1 MGRGTVLSAA
11 AVALLL
17 AGCTDGGHGG
27 AGATPGGTAAGSSST
42 AGGSAASGDAGASP
56 SASPSASASAST
68 SSQPYTLAE
77 AVAPKTRA
85 EAVAFVRG
93 LTVQPDYFGTG
104 YRRRDPYEQ
113 GPTSWAVLGA
123 DCLWRR
129 EALPSTVLASL
140 TRSFVRQGTGGE
152 GAVYVSLTVTVHAS
166 VREARRDMASSL
178 EEPLRCPQE
187 RLNATDTVQKM
198 ASRGDPFGEQRTA
211 TTDDDLTEYGEYVVD
226 GDPKARDFDW
236 YKHRLGP
243 VTVAATVRHAAGES
257 KQEQTALTE
266 DALTGVGYVTA
277 NVDRYG
283 RDRASATPSATA
295 SDTPSDIPSDTSSAT
310 SSAEVK
316 GAGDE

>member
-1 MGRGTVLSAA
+1 MGRRPVLSAA

-17 AGCTDGGHGG
+17 AGCTHSGHGDG
-27 AGATPGGTAAGSSST
+27 TATPKGT
-42 AGGSAASGDAGASP
+42 ASP
-56 SASPSASASAST
+56 SASPQASSR
-68 SSQPYTLAE
+68 PYTLAE
-77 AVAPKTRA
+77 AVAPRTRA
-85 EAVAFVRG
+85 EAVAFLRG

-104 YRRRDPYEQ
+104 YRRRDPYEL

-140 TRSFVRQGTGGE
+140 TRSFVRPGSGGS
-152 GAVYVSLTVTVHAS
+152 GAVYVSLTVTVHTS
-166 VREARRDMASSL
+166 IRQARRDMASSL

-187 RLNATDTVQKM
+187 RLNATDTVQDM
-198 ASRGDPFGEQRTA
+198 TSRGDPFGEQRNA
-211 TTDDDLTEYGEYVVD
+211 TTDDDLTEFGQYVVA
-226 GDPKARDFDW
+226 GDAKPRRFDW

-257 KQEQTALTE
+257 EQEQAALTQ
-266 DALTGVGYVTA
+266 DALAGVGYVTA

-283 RDRASATPSATA
+283 RNRASAAPSATA
-295 SDTPSDIPSDTSSAT
+295 SPGPSTAPST
-310 SSAEVK
+310 EVK

>member
-17 AGCTDGGHGG
+17 AGCTNGGHGDG
-27 AGATPGGTAAGSSST
+27 RATPEKTAGTSAAG
-42 AGGSAASGDAGASP
+42 GASP
-56 SASPSASASAST
+56 SPTTAN
-68 SSQPYTLAE
+68 QPYTLAE
-77 AVAPKTRA
+77 SAAPKTRA

-104 YRRRDPYEQ
+104 YRRRDPYEL

-129 EALPSTVLASL
+129 DALPSTALASL
-140 TRSFVRQGTGGE
+140 TRSFVRQGTGGT

-198 ASRGDPFGEQRTA
+198 TSRGDPFAEQRTA

-226 GDPKARDFDW
+226 GDQKARDFDW

-257 KQEQTALTE
+257 EKEQTALTE
-266 DALTGVGYVTA
+266 AALTGVGYVTA

-283 RDRASATPSATA
+283 RDRSSAAPSAASSASESATPSAT
-295 SDTPSDIPSDTSSAT
+295 PSAT
-310 SSAEVK
+310 SSTEVK

>member
-1 MGRGTVLSAA
+1 MGRGTVLSTA

-17 AGCTDGGHGG
+17 AGCTNGGHGD
-27 AGATPGGTAAGSSST
+27 AGATPGGSSST
-42 AGGSAASGDAGASP
+42 ASGSAASGGTGASP
-56 SASPSASASAST
+56 STSASAST
-68 SSQPYTLAE
+68 STSTSDQPYTLAE
-77 AVAPKTRA
+77 AAAPKTRA

-104 YRRRDPYEQ
+104 YRRRDPYAL

-140 TRSFVRQGTGGE
+140 TRSFVRQGTGGK

-166 VREARRDMASSL
+166 VRAARRDMASSL

-187 RLNATDTVQKM
+187 RLNATDTVRKM

-257 KQEQTALTE
+257 EKEQTALTE
-266 DALTGVGYVTA
+266 AALTGVGYVTA

-283 RDRASATPSATA
+283 RDRSSATPSATP
-295 SDTPSDIPSDTSSAT
+295 SVTPSAASSAT
-310 SSAEVK
+310 PSAASSAEVK
-316 GAGDE
+316 GVGDE

>member
-17 AGCTDGGHGG
+17 AGCTNGGHGG
-27 AGATPGGTAAGSSST
+27 AGATPGGSSGT
-42 AGGSAASGDAGASP
+42 AGGSAASGGTG
-56 SASPSASASAST
+56 ASPSASASTST
-68 SSQPYTLAE
+68 STSTSDQPYTLAE

-113 GPTSWAVLGA
+113 GPTSWAVLGT

-140 TRSFVRQGTGGE
+140 TRSFVRQGTGGA
-152 GAVYVSLTVTVHAS
+152 GAAYVSLTVTVHAS

-257 KQEQTALTE
+257 EKEQTALTE
-266 DALTGVGYVTA
+266 AALTGVGYVTA

-283 RDRASATPSATA
+283 RDRASATPSAT
-295 SDTPSDIPSDTSSAT
+295 PSAA

>member
-1 MGRGTVLSAA
+1 MGRGPVLSAA

-17 AGCTDGGHGG
+17 AGCTNGGPGD
-27 AGATPGGTAAGSSST
+27 AGATPGDTAGGSSST
-42 AGGSAASGDAGASP
+42 AGGSAASGGTGASP
-56 SASPSASASAST
+56 STSPPPSN
-68 SSQPYTLAE
+68 QPYTLAE
-77 AVAPKTRA
+77 AAAPKTRA
-85 EAVAFVRG
+85 EAVAFVRE

-104 YRRRDPYEQ
+104 YRRRDPYEL
-113 GPTSWAVLGA
+113 GPTSWAVLGT

-140 TRSFVRQGTGGE
+140 TRSFVRQGTGGK

-226 GDPKARDFDW
+226 GDPRARGFDW

-257 KQEQTALTE
+257 EKEQTALTE
-266 DALTGVGYVTA
+266 AALTGVGYVTA
-277 NVDRYG
+277 NVDHYG
-283 RDRASATPSATA
+283 RDRVSATPSTTVSAG
-295 SDTPSDIPSDTSSAT
+295 PSAASSAT
-310 SSAEVK
+310 VSAGPSAASSAEAK

>member
-1 MGRGTVLSAA
+1 MGRGPVLSAA

-17 AGCTDGGHGG
+17 AGCTNGGHGDDR
-27 AGATPGGTAAGSSST
+27 ATPKGTTGTSAAGGTGASSST
-42 AGGSAASGDAGASP
+42 A
-56 SASPSASASAST
+56 
-68 SSQPYTLAE
+68 SQPYTLAE
-77 AVAPKTRA
+77 SAAPRTRA

-104 YRRRDPYEQ
+104 YRRRDPYEL
-113 GPTSWAVLGA
+113 GPASWAVLGE

-140 TRSFVRQGTGGE
+140 TRSFVRPAGNGT
-152 GAVYVSLTVTVHAS
+152 GAVYVSLTVTVHTS
-166 VREARRDMASSL
+166 TVQARRDMASSL

-187 RLNATDTVQKM
+187 RLNATDTVQDM
-198 ASRGDPFGEQRTA
+198 ASRGDPFGEQRNA
-211 TTDDDLTEYGEYVVD
+211 TTDDDLTEYGRYVVD
-226 GDPKARDFDW
+226 GEPKSRDFDW

-257 KQEQTALTE
+257 QKEQTALTGA
-266 DALTGVGYVTA
+266 ALTGVGYVTA

-283 RDRASATPSATA
+283 RDRTSATPSATA
-295 SDTPSDIPSDTSSAT
+295 SAT
-310 SSAEVK
+310 SSAEAK